1 MEARMLFIAACAD
14 KPDSQ
19 QLRLDNRAAHLAYL
33 TSLGAK
39 VRAGG
44 AMLTADQRGVVGS
57 LIIFAGENETEI
69 AAMLADDPYAKA
81 GLFVSVDVK
90 PWRQAIGVPLG

>member
-1 MEARMLFIAACAD
+1 MLFIAVCAD
-14 KPDSQ
+14 KPDSL
-19 QLRLDNRAAHLAYL
+19 QLRLENRPAHLAYL
-33 TSLGAK
+33 TGLGAK

-44 AMLTADQRGVVGS
+44 AMLTPDRQGVLGS
-57 LIIFAGENETEI
+57 LIIFEAESEMEV
-69 AAMLADDPYAKA
+69 AAMLADDPYSKA

>member
-1 MEARMLFIAACAD
+1 MLFIAICTD
-14 KPDSQ
+14 KPDSL
-19 QLRLDNRAAHLAYL
+19 QLRLDNRPAHLAYL

-39 VRAGG
+39 APAGG
-44 AMLTADQRGVVGS
+44 ALLTADKQGVVGS
-57 LIIFAGENETEI
+57 LIIFEGENEAEI
-69 AAMLADDPYAKA
+69 AAMLAGDPYAKA